1 MDVLDDILA
10 TLALKGALYFRT
22 NFSAPWATAVP
33 EFKGAARFH
42 LVVEGRC
49 HVSIANAPPLTLGPG
64 DLILIPAGRSHI
76 LSDRP
81 TDKAPPLES
90 VLKDAGYDGQGVL
103 VAGGGGGESPQT
115 QMICGHFT
123 FRDGADHPLLRA
135 LPPYLVFSAADRLRA
150 PWLDE
155 ILRLLAR
162 RIFEAGP
169 GAGAAVTRLSEAA
182 FVEMVRAGAAHAPEM
197 KPIFAALADKQ
208 IGRTLILMHARPNE
222 VWTVESLA
230 GEAGMSRSRYA
241 GKFRSLIGMSP
252 LAYLSEWRLQ
262 RALAMLDSQ
271 RCTIQQA
278 AAESGY
284 QSPAAFT
291 RAFTAKFGASPSEYR
306 RKRA

>member
-22 NFSAPWATAVP
+22 QFSAPWATTVP
-33 EFKGAARFH
+33 ELKGAARFH
-42 LVVEGRC
+42 LIVEGQC
-49 HVSIANAPPLTLGPG
+49 HVSVAGGATLTLGAG

-76 LSDRP
+76 LADPPVNS
-81 TDKAPPLES
+81 APPLET
-90 VLKDAGYDGQGVL
+90 VLKDAGYDGEGVF
-103 VAGGGGGESPQT
+103 VAGGDDGAAAT
-115 QMICGHFT
+115 QMICGHYT

-135 LPPYLVFSAADRLRA
+135 LPAQLVFSAADRMRA

-162 RIFEAGP
+162 RVFEAGP

-182 FVEMVRAGAAHAPEM
+182 FVEMVRAGAEGAPEM
-197 KPIFAALADKQ
+197 KPVLAALADRQ
-208 IGRTLILMHARPNE
+208 IGRTLSLMHARPHE
-222 VWTVESLA
+222 IWTVEGLA

-241 GKFRSLIGMSP
+241 EKFRALIGMSP

-262 RALAMLDSQ
+262 KALALLDNHQ
-271 RCTIQQA
+271 CTIQQA

-284 QSPAAFT
+284 RSPAAFT
-291 RAFTAKFGASPSEYR
+291 RAFTAKFGASPTAYR
-306 RKRA
+306 RQRA